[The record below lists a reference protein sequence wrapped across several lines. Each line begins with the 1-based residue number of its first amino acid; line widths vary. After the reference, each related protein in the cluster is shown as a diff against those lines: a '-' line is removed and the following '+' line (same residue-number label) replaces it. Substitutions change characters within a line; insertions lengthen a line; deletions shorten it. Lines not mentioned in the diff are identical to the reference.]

1 MKRHVNRKKLCDIL
15 EELKNNF
22 DIINW
27 KKESLEKIVQPID
40 NSILNNNLNNN
51 NDIDNIFNNLNINS
65 FSNNLLIEDD
75 FNNVIINNDNNNNNL
90 EEDLKNKYSNNNN
103 NNDKKNKNEYKC
115 NYCTKIYSRKDSL
128 NRHLESCLVKYFKEN
143 QIKKK
148 IEQDKLND
156 YIQNKNSLPP
166 SKNLQVVD
174 YNKRKKYQWELYSSS
189 LIPYQPNIE
198 YNDFSYYKGVC
209 LIQMPFD
216 DDFRDNHITFD
227 TKIRLFT
234 SIHYPSLLYEL
245 LKNQHNINV
254 VPENKETSI
263 VYKKNGFIRVNNDIL
278 TLETTLKLKKYFL
291 KNYLEIKNFHPLID
305 SNIFSLISEAIYK
318 SIFKNADID
327 HKADYLK
334 IFENNK
340 ELFNIEEII
349 STNNFLIEDLN
360 MKDFIVKKQFIFF

>member
-1 MKRHVNRKKLCDIL
+1 MKRHVNRKKLCDISND
-15 EELKNNF
+15 LKNIF
-22 DIINW
+22 DAVNW
-27 KKESLEKIVQPID
+27 KKDSLEKIINPLDIT
-40 NSILNNNLNNN
+40 ILENNIVNNEVENIFTNLNTSSNEKLN
-51 NDIDNIFNNLNINS
+51 EDLNINNS
-65 FSNNLLIEDD
+65 
-75 FNNVIINNDNNNNNL
+75 NDNTNL
-90 EEDLKNKYSNNNN
+90 EEDLKNKYNKDSNK
-103 NNDKKNKNEYKC
+103 DNKEYKC

-128 NRHLESCLVKYFKEN
+128 TRHLESCLVKYFKEN

-156 YIQNKNSLPP
+156 FVHNKNSLPP

-209 LIQMPFD
+209 LIQMPFED
-216 DDFRDNHITFD
+216 EFRDNHISFD

-234 SIHYPSLLYEL
+234 SVHYPSLLYEL

-263 VYKKNGFIRVNNDIL
+263 VYKKNGFVRVNNDFL

-305 SNIFSLISEAIYK
+305 SDIFSVISEAIYR
-318 SIFKNADID
+318 SIIKNADID
-327 HKADYLK
+327 HKSDYLR
-334 IFENNK
+334 IFEHNR
-340 ELFNIEEII
+340 EFFNIEEII
-349 STNNFLIEDLN
+349 QNNKFLIEDLN
-360 MKDFIVKKQFIFF
+360 MKDFILKKQFIFF